1 MKKCPKPLGYGIRR
15 TPVVLG
21 LSAALCMP
29 AAFSYA
35 NVDNGMDR
43 ESVLSVMQGKTIK
56 GQILDET
63 GESMIGVSVLVKG
76 TTIGTVTDF
85 DGNYT
90 IKANKG
96 AVITFS
102 YIGYKTQE
110 IKFTGQPTVNIKM
123 VPDNQTLD
131 EVVVVGYGTMKRS
144 DLTGSVAS
152 IAAKDVEGF
161 KTSSVAGAL
170 GGQIAGV
177 QITST
182 DGTPGAGFSI
192 NIRGVGTLTG
202 DSSPLYIVDGFEVDD
217 IDYLSNSD
225 IESIEI
231 LKDASSSAIYGAR
244 AANGVVLIST
254 KSGKIGKPII
264 NYNGSASYRKISKK
278 LDVLSP
284 YEFVKLQGEVN
295 SKYSDSYFKT
305 GNDDDGNPYR
315 YQSLDDYIGVSGVN
329 WQDETFNPTWSQD
342 HSLSIMGG
350 TEDTKYNASFSR
362 YIENG
367 IFKNSGFNK
376 TTGKFR
382 LDQKLSKSLS
392 FNFTVNYALTNREGV
407 GTSGDSGRFNMLAQ
421 ILSARPTGGLK
432 LTDEELLA
440 SAIDPEMLESGESLA
455 QVNPVKQ
462 TESVTNNKRAEMWS
476 GNASATWQIIK
487 GLTFKTAGTYNT
499 TNNRTDIFY
508 KDGSKEAYR
517 NGQKPYGRTQM
528 GRDVRWTNSN
538 NLTWKQKVKKHNY
551 DIMLGHEVSFKSTEY
566 LLGEAMD
573 FPFDNLGN
581 DYLGLGATPSRV
593 ESSYSE
599 KTLLSFFAR
608 GNYNYDNRYLFTA
621 TVRADGSTVFSNK
634 NKWGFFPSFSA
645 AWRVSEEAFM
655 KDVEWVSNFKVRLGW
670 GIVGNDRI
678 SNYLSMD
685 LYEANKYGIGN
696 NTVTVLTPKQLK
708 NANLKWEGASSVNLG
723 VDLGFFDNRLNVTAD
738 FFIKD
743 TKDLLLAQSLAH
755 VTGFDSQMQNIGKI
769 QNKGIELSFNS
780 TNIQTR
786 NFTWQ
791 TNFNISFIKNTLK
804 GLASGVESMYA
815 RSGFDSNFTAYDYI
829 ATVGQSLGLI
839 YGYEF
844 DGIYQSSDF
853 YTTPDN
859 QLILKEGITNN
870 ARYGTV
876 KPGVVKYKDQ
886 DGDGIITTNDRTVIG
901 NAMPKWYG
909 GITNTFNYKGIDFS
923 FMFQFNYG
931 NDIYNATRLYATQS
945 RSGRRNMLAEVA
957 DRWSPTNASNKV
969 PSQDG
974 YIVNDVY
981 SRFIEDGSF
990 LRLKNITL
998 GYTLPHKWTR
1008 KFHASKLRI
1017 YATGQNLFCISGYSG
1032 YDPEVNSASS
1042 NPMTPGLDWGAYP
1055 KSRVFTFG
1063 IDLQF

>member
-1 MKKCPKPLGYGIRR
+1 MYNINFIKSISVRGWFTLLTLIL
-15 TPVVLG
+15 TINL
-21 LSAALCMP
+21 
-29 AAFSYA
+29 YA
-35 NVDNGMDR
+35 QNTT
-43 ESVLSVMQGKTIK
+43 LK
-56 GQILDET
+56 GVIVDET
-63 GESMIGVSVLVKG
+63 DTPLIGATVQVKG
-76 TTIGTVTDF
+76 TSTGSITDF

-305 GNDDDGNPYR
+305 GNDDNGNPYR

-487 GLTFKTAGTYNT
+487 GLTFKTSGTYNT

-769 QNKGIELSFNS
+769 QNKGIELSLNS